1 MVLFY
6 VQQKKA
12 KDENFMANNEI
23 KTNAEIYREQR
34 KARLAK
40 AAKKRKSGKGDK
52 IVRVLIKV
60 ICIILAVGIV
70 LFGVGKMLTDV
81 FGVPQR
87 LLPAATYNGE
97 KISAAEYNY
106 YYMVIYNQAAAVSQ
120 QYDQQYSGAGASYF
134 DLSKSPADQE
144 YPGDDA
150 LEDIKTWADYFK
162 YMAPQRAFL
171 VKELY
176 AEAMSD
182 ESEFKLTDEQK
193 TEMQASID
201 EAMDEIAESAKSN
214 DYAVD
219 NFIAKT
225 YGSGLNEKLY
235 RELAERDTV
244 AQYYL
249 EWLQEN
255 YASKISDD
263 DVLKYY
269 NEHRADVDVASFRY
283 FTVSYAKAAEGST
296 DPEYTKDEAKARAE
310 AFKAEA
316 TTEEGFIAASK
327 KYAPPSYKTAYAAD
341 SATLAPDLKKA
352 NIATL
357 SEEFANWTFDA
368 SRKAGEMNIFEVADQ
383 QAFYI
388 VLITEPAHKDTT
400 TAGADVRHLLVQAE
414 TTKEDAEGASV
425 TLSDA
430 EIKANFEKAKAEAEK
445 LLKEWK
451 DNGATEEKFIELVK
465 EHTDDTA
472 SAETGGLYSDINS
485 ESNYVPEF
493 LEWSLAPHK
502 AGDTGIVK
510 TDYGYHIMYMVES
523 DSQQKWEGDI
533 RTTLSTDD
541 YNKYYEDLTKDLSD
555 NIDRKDGIINWTVKN
570 VEKLVENNVAYY
582 STSAGSYA
590 Y

>member
-1 MVLFY
+1 M
-6 VQQKKA
+6 KA

-40 AAKKRKSGKGDK
+40 AAKKRKSSKGDK
-52 IVRVLIKV
+52 VVRTLVKV
-60 ICIILAVGIV
+60 ICILLAIGIV
-70 LFGVGKMLTDV
+70 LFGAGKMLTDV

-106 YYMVIYNQAAAVSQ
+106 YYMVLYNQAVSISQ
-120 QYDQQYSGAGASYF
+120 QYDQQYSGIGATYF
-134 DLSKSPADQE
+134 DLSKNPADQE

-150 LEDIKTWADYFK
+150 PEGVTTWADYFK
-162 YMAPQRAFL
+162 YMAPQRAFI

-176 AEAMSD
+176 AEAMGD
-182 ESEFKLTDEQK
+182 ETEFALTDEQK
-193 TEMQASID
+193 TEMQTAID
-201 EAMDEIAESAKSN
+201 EAMSEIEENAKNS

-219 NFIAKT
+219 NFISKS

-235 RELAERDTV
+235 RELVERDTV

-249 EWLQEN
+249 EWCQKN
-255 YASKISDD
+255 YSDKISEA

-283 FTVSYAKAAEGST
+283 FTVSYAKAAEDST
-296 DPEYTKDEAKARAE
+296 DPSYTKDEAKARAE
-310 AFKAEA
+310 SFKAEA
-316 TTEEGFIAASK
+316 TTEESFIAASK
-327 KYAPPSYKTAYAAD
+327 KFAPPSYKTAYATD
-341 SATLAPDLKKA
+341 SATLASDLKKA
-352 NIATL
+352 NITSL
-357 SEEFANWTFDA
+357 SKDFADWAFDA
-368 SRKAGEMNIFEVADQ
+368 SRKVGDMNIFEVADQ
-383 QAFYI
+383 EAFYI

-414 TTKEDAEGASV
+414 TSKEDAEGASV
-425 TLSDA
+425 TLSNE
-430 EIKANFEKAKAEAEK
+430 EIEANFAAAKAEAEK
-445 LLKEWK
+445 LLKQWK
-451 DNGATEEKFIELVK
+451 DNNPTEDSFIELVK

-472 SAETGGLYSDINS
+472 SAATGGLYSDINS

-541 YNKYYEDLTKDLSD
+541 YNTFYEEFTKDIAD
-555 NIDRKDGIINWTVKN
+555 NVEINDAIINWTVKN
-570 VEKLVENNVAYY
+570 VEKLVDSNVSYY
-582 STSAGSYA
+582 SANASY

>member
-1 MVLFY
+1 M
-6 VQQKKA
+6 KA

-52 IVRVLIKV
+52 VVRTLVKV
-60 ICIILAVGIV
+60 ICILLAIGIV
-70 LFGVGKMLTDV
+70 LFGAGKMLTDV

-106 YYMVIYNQAAAVSQ
+106 YYMVLYNQAVSISQ
-120 QYDQQYSGAGASYF
+120 QYDQQYSGVGATYF
-134 DLSKSPADQE
+134 DLTKNPADQE

-150 LEDIKTWADYFK
+150 PEEVTTWADYFK
-162 YMAPQRAFL
+162 YMAPQRAFI

-176 AEAMSD
+176 SEAMNG
-182 ESEFKLTDEQK
+182 ETEFALTDEQQ
-193 TEMQASID
+193 TEMQTAID
-201 EAMDEIAESAKSN
+201 EAMSTIAENAKNS

-219 NFIAKT
+219 NFISKS

-235 RELAERDTV
+235 RELLERDTV

-249 EWLQEN
+249 EWCQKN
-255 YASKISDD
+255 YSDKISEE

-283 FTVSYAKAAEGST
+283 FTVSYAKAAEDST
-296 DPEYTKDEAKARAE
+296 DPEYTKDQAKARAE
-310 AFKAEA
+310 SFKAEA
-316 TTEEGFIAASK
+316 TTEESFIAASK
-327 KYAPPSYKTAYAAD
+327 KFAPPSYKSAYETD
-341 SATLAPDLKKA
+341 SATLAADLKKA
-352 NIATL
+352 SITSL
-357 SEEFANWTFDA
+357 SKDFADWAFDA
-368 SRKAGEMNIFEVADQ
+368 SRKVGDMNIFEVADQ
-383 QAFYI
+383 EAFYI

-414 TTKEDAEGASV
+414 TSKEDAEGASV
-425 TLSDA
+425 TLSNA
-430 EIKANFEKAKAEAEK
+430 EIEANFAAAKTEAEK
-445 LLKEWK
+445 LLKQWK
-451 DNGATEEKFIELVK
+451 DNNPTEESFIELVK

-472 SAETGGLYSDINS
+472 SATTGGLYSDINS

-493 LEWSLAPHK
+493 LEWALSPHK
-502 AGDTGIVK
+502 PGDTGIVK

-541 YNKYYEDLTKDLSD
+541 YNAFYEEFTKEISD
-555 NIDRKDGIINWTVKN
+555 NIEINDAIINWTVKG
-570 VEKLVENNVAYY
+570 VEKLVDNNVAYY
-582 STSAGSYA
+582 STNSYA
-590 Y
+590 SYY